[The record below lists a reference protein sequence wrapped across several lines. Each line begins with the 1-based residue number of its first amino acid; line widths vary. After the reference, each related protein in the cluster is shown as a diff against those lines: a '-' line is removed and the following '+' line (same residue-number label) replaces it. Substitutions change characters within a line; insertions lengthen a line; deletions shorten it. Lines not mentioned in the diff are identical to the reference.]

1 MRTLRQVL
9 LTFAIGGPL
18 LALGCASPLE
28 VTSHDT
34 GAFGVASASTEGV
47 AVRVP
52 TGAALGVAVSGN
64 IAYVS
69 EPFNNTVASLD
80 LTTNTITGRVAV
92 GSLPCFVVFNSTGT
106 KAYVANQ
113 FSDNVSVIDV
123 ATGTQTALIPVTGD
137 PLPVAIS
144 GDDKTLFVTTN
155 ANRLF
160 KINLATNTVVG
171 SLPLPATSHHLL
183 VHPSKPFIYVAT
195 RDAGSVLEVNWKA
208 MEVERTFTLG
218 GRAQGMAMSADR
230 KELYVADE
238 LGNVLRVVNLQ
249 SGATVATV
257 PLESGG
263 EGLALSADGARLYVG
278 LVFAGKVQVL
288 DRAARTT
295 INVINTGGTP
305 REIATDPTRKRTLVA
320 NEAGWVDIIDTLPP
334 PPPPP
339 DSGLIARISA
349 PGGPLGIAV
358 SSQRVGYVG
367 QINTNAVARFD
378 LTTNTVTSTIGVG
391 SLPCFIVFNAAG
403 TTAYVANLGSDNVSI
418 IDVAS
423 GTQTDVIPVTGDP
436 LPVAISGDGTT
447 LFVTTNVNK
456 LFKIDIATK
465 AVLGSIDLPATSHHL
480 LMHPNDNLLY
490 VATRDAGSVLEVDW
504 RSMTVV
510 RTFTLGGRTQGMA
523 ISPDQTELYV
533 ADEIGN
539 ALQVV
544 NLTTGATVA
553 TVPLESGGEGL
564 SLSANGQKLY
574 VGLVFAGKIVVV
586 DRATRAITSTIV
598 TGGMP
603 REIAADPATQR
614 VLVANQDGWVDV
626 IR

>member
-1 MRTLRQVL
+1 MHTLRQAL
-9 LTFAIGGPL
+9 LTLALGGPL
-18 LALGCASPLE
+18 LALGCANPLDVAHVE
-28 VTSHDT
+28 GGTST
-34 GAFGVASASTEGV
+34 ATSASNEGV
-47 AVRVP
+47 AIRVP
-52 TGAALGVAVSGN
+52 TAAALGIAVSGN

-69 EPFNNTVASLD
+69 EPFNNTVARLD
-80 LTTNTITGRVAV
+80 LTTNTIAARVSV
-92 GSLPCFVVFNSTGT
+92 GSLPCFVVFNAAGT
-106 KAYVANQ
+106 TAYVANQ
-113 FSDNVSVIDV
+113 FSDNVSIIDV
-123 ATGTQTALIPVTGD
+123 ATGTQTAVIPVVGD

-144 GDDKTLFVTTN
+144 TDGRTLFTTTN
-155 ANRLF
+155 ANQLY
-160 KINLATNTVVG
+160 KIDLATNTVVG
-171 SLPLPATSHHLL
+171 SLALPATSHHLL
-183 VHPSKPFIYVAT
+183 VHPMKPYIYVAT
-195 RDAGSVLEVNWKA
+195 RDAGTVLEVNWKS
-208 MEVERTFTLG
+208 MEVERTFSLG
-218 GRAQGMAMSADR
+218 GRTQGMAMSADR
-230 KELYVADE
+230 KELYVANE
-238 LGNVLRVVNLQ
+238 LANVLQVVSLA
-249 SGATVATV
+249 SGALVASA

-263 EGLALSADGARLYVG
+263 EGIALSADGARLYVG

-305 REIATDPTRKRTLVA
+305 REIATDPTRRRTLVA
-320 NEAGWVDIIDTLPP
+320 NEAGWVDIIDTVPP

-403 TTAYVANLGSDNVSI
+403 TTAYVANLGSDNVSV

-423 GTQTDVIPVTGDP
+423 GTQTDLIPVTGDP

-480 LMHPNDNLLY
+480 LMHPNGNLLY

-533 ADEIGN
+533 ADEVGN

-574 VGLVFAGKIVVV
+574 VGLVFAGKVVV
-586 DRATRAITSTIV
+586 IDRATRAITSTIV

>member
-1 MRTLRQVL
+1 MRTLRKVL
-9 LTFAIGGPL
+9 LSLAIGGPL
-18 LALGCASPLE
+18 LALGCANPLDVANPE
-28 VTSHDT
+28 
-34 GAFGVASASTEGV
+34 FGPLGVSAASSEGV

-52 TGAALGVAVSGN
+52 TNAALGIAVSGD

-69 EPFNNTVASLD
+69 EPFNNTVARLD
-80 LTTNTITGRVAV
+80 LTSNTITGRVSV

-113 FSDNVSVIDV
+113 FSDNVSIIDV
-123 ATGTQTALIPVTGD
+123 ATGTQTAVIPLTGD

-144 GDDKTLFVTTN
+144 PDDKTLFVTTN
-155 ANRLF
+155 VNRLF
-160 KINLATNTVVG
+160 KINLANDRVTG
-171 SLPLPATSHHLL
+171 SLDLPATSHHLL
-183 VHPSKPFIYVAT
+183 VHPTKPLIYVAT

-208 MEVERTFTLG
+208 MEVKRTFTLG
-218 GRAQGMAMSADR
+218 GRTQGMALSADR
-230 KELYVADE
+230 TELYVANE
-238 LGNVLRVVNLQ
+238 LSNVLHVVNLT
-249 SGATVATV
+249 SGATVASV

-278 LVFAGKVQVL
+278 LVFAGKVQVV
-288 DRAARTT
+288 DRVARTT

-305 REIATDPTRKRTLVA
+305 REVATDPTRRRTLVA

-339 DSGLIARISA
+339 DSGLIARIDV

-358 SSQRVGYVG
+358 SSARVPYVG
-367 QINTNAVARFD
+367 QLSNNTVARLD
-378 LTTNTVTSTIGVG
+378 LTTNSITGTIGVG

-403 TTAYVANLGSDNVSI
+403 TTAYVANLGSDNVSV

-423 GTQTDVIPVTGDP
+423 GTQTDLIPVTGDP

-480 LMHPNDNLLY
+480 LSHPNDTLLY
-490 VATRDAGSVLEVDW
+490 VATRDAGSVLEVNW
-504 RSMTVV
+504 RTMTVE

-523 ISPDQTELYV
+523 ISPDRSELYV
-533 ADEIGN
+533 ADEVGN

-544 NLTTGATVA
+544 NLSTGATAA

-564 SLSANGQKLY
+564 SLSADGQKLY
-574 VGLVFAGKIVVV
+574 VGLVFAGKVVV
-586 DRATRAITSTIV
+586 IDRATRAITNTVV

-614 VLVANQDGWVDV
+614 VLVANQDGWVDI